1 MFIASPSLLLLLVIV
16 ISLAFPSTIQAYSLF
31 DFGSRDN
38 KPTSSNNELEQQ
50 QPQSRHEKRES
61 RNHDNK
67 LHHQLQYEDDE
78 GYDDNVSLENTS
90 RNNPKHKNP
99 TSHQHRSLLPR
110 LSTEESTLSTGLFHT
125 CAIIYRAGV
134 NQDDACG
141 GKTSLSSS
149 SAAAACGPAKCWG
162 QNNFGQSSPPPG
174 VMFRQLSSGGF
185 FTCGLKV
192 DGAVACWGDIDHP
205 PKSLQ
210 LLSSEERSRVE
221 HARRMRQNEE
231 GREGGGGTGRYV
243 NGGGHHNVQV
253 SSGLKHACAVTLDS
267 EVHCWGRNDYGES
280 SPPSGKFIQVSIDG
294 AGKDF
299 VLYCPYVWVAH
310 IP

>member
-1 MFIASPSLLLLLVIV
+1 
-16 ISLAFPSTIQAYSLF
+16 
-31 DFGSRDN
+31 
-38 KPTSSNNELEQQ
+38 
-50 QPQSRHEKRES
+50 
-61 RNHDNK
+61 
-67 LHHQLQYEDDE
+67 
-78 GYDDNVSLENTS
+78 
-90 RNNPKHKNP
+90 
-99 TSHQHRSLLPR
+99 
-110 LSTEESTLSTGLFHT
+110 
-125 CAIIYRAGV
+125 
-134 NQDDACG
+134 
-141 GKTSLSSS
+141 
-149 SAAAACGPAKCWG
+149 
-162 QNNFGQSSPPPG
+162 
-174 VMFRQLSSGGF
+174 MFRQLSSGGF

-231 GREGGGGTGRYV
+231 GWEGEGGTGRYV